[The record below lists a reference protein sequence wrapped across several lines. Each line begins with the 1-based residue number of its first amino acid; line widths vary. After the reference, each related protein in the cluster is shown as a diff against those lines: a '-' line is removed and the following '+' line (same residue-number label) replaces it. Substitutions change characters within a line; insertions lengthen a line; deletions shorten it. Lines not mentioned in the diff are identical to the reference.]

1 MQRADETVLTPR
13 EREELERMLHTLLQV
28 KETMRSFED
37 GDINLRDAVGQMAL
51 TLFAMRAA

>member
-13 EREELERMLHTLLQV
+13 EREELDRMLDTLLQV

-51 TLFAMRAA
+51 ALFAMRAA